1 VSEPCTWPYPAVA
14 TGIGPMPGVD
24 SREAMNVAA
33 GEFADFIPL
42 VELPARGPGADPVGR
57 TAALLAEV
65 DRSFEV
71 ETTPSGWRLGHTGQR
86 VLARARG
93 YLSEDIDAL
102 EEFAAGSGNAV
113 PIKVAIAGPWTLATK
128 ISDPAGEALL
138 RDVGAVGDLTE
149 ALAQAASD
157 LVLRLRRWIADDAL
171 VIQLDDDVVPRVLAG
186 RVPMSSGRLTHRS
199 VEPSVVQNRLRTVS
213 AAIQSA
219 GARVVIRCHAQQA
232 PVDLLRD
239 TGTDALAVDLG
250 REQLDD
256 DALPRAWEAGVGL
269 LLGCVPILAGNPES
283 SGSAGSGDRG
293 GSTERVGDTAL
304 SARLRGF
311 MSEHGFASVPAN
323 IAITP
328 HGGLADISM
337 EAARATISA
346 CARVGAVVRDEQEN
360 ADVR

>member
-1 VSEPCTWPYPAVA
+1 MNEPCSWPYPAVA

-42 VELPARGPGADPVGR
+42 IELPARGPGADPVGR

-93 YLSEDIDAL
+93 YLSEDFDAL
-102 EEFAAGSGNAV
+102 EEFAVGSGNPV
-113 PIKVAIAGPWTLATK
+113 PIKVAIAGPWTLATG
-128 ISDPAGEALL
+128 IADPAGEALL
-138 RDVGAVGDLTE
+138 RDGGAVGDLTE
-149 ALAQAASD
+149 ALAQAAGD
-157 LVLRLRRWIADDAL
+157 LVHRLRRWVADDAL
-171 VIQLDDDVVPRVLAG
+171 VIQLDEDVVPEVLAG
-186 RVPMSSGRLTHRS
+186 RVPMSSGRLAHRS
-199 VEPSVVQNRLRTVS
+199 VEPGIVQGRLGAVT
-213 AAIQSA
+213 AAIQAA
-219 GARVVIRCHAQQA
+219 GARVVIRCHAKQV
-232 PVDLLRD
+232 PVDLFRD

-256 DALPRAWEAGVGL
+256 EALPRAWEAGFGL
-269 LLGCVPILAGNPES
+269 LLGCVPIVDAAS
-283 SGSAGSGDRG
+283 DTARS
-293 GSTERVGDTAL
+293 GDTAL

-311 MSEHGFASVPAN
+311 MSDHGFASVPAN

-328 HGGLADISM
+328 RGGLAHISM
-337 EAARATISA
+337 ADARATISA
-346 CARVGAVVRDEQEN
+346 CARVGAVVRDEREN
-360 ADVR
+360 ADVH